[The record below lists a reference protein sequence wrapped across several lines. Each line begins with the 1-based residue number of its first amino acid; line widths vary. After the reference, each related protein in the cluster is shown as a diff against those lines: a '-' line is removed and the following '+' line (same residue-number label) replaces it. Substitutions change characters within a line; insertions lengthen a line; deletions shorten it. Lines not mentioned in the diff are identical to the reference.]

1 MKTIFDSLE
10 MDESREFHSPVN
22 IPMCLSL
29 KILIK
34 ESRIA
39 IGLRVAKVKKSAF
52 GWLLSFKEF
61 KC

>member
-1 MKTIFDSLE
+1 MKDSLE

-34 ESRIA
+34 ESRNS

-52 GWLLSFKEF
+52 G
-61 KC
+61 